1 MIFRLSKAF
10 VEEEACLK
18 RPLTISLPVAAGF
31 DAFLSVL
38 SSLISAALF
47 SGSIGGGR
55 AAAGA
60 RAGDNGAA

>member
-1 MIFRLSKAF
+1 
-10 VEEEACLK
+10 
-18 RPLTISLPVAAGF
+18 
-31 DAFLSVL
+31 L